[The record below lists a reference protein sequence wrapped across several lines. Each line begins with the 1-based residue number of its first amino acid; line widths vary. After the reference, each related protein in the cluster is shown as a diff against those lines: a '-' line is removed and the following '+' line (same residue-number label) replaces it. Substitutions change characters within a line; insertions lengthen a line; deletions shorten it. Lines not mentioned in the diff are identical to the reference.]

1 MRNKWIKL
9 GVVTLVMCAAVI
21 MATALAVRMSRTVPL
36 DECSELYRR
45 YCDVPGIRAAFIKDK
60 KINDTVFVDVTLLQ
74 AMDDSAWC
82 VLQKDFNLPAIPEE
96 LEALFYGDSSRVIVK
111 CIAKGHP
118 EMVIDTSFTKVDMV
132 AYSYFKRTIT
142 VFDVTEDNQRK
153 AILRNQL
160 ITKD

>member
-21 MATALAVRMSRTVPL
+21 TATTLAVRMSRTVPL

-82 VLQKDFNLPAIPEE
+82 VLQKDFNLPAIIIRCFFISIIKPS
-96 LEALFYGDSSRVIVK
+96 LNVCVGVTLISYHTNRNKNVTNTLCATPYTTAVRHFAVGLRK
-111 CIAKGHP
+111 
-118 EMVIDTSFTKVDMV
+118 KV
-132 AYSYFKRTIT
+132 
-142 VFDVTEDNQRK
+142 
-153 AILRNQL
+153 
-160 ITKD
+160 

>member
-21 MATALAVRMSRTVPL
+21 TATALAVRMSRTVPL

-118 EMVIDTSFTKVDMV
+118 EMEIDTSFTKVDMV

-160 ITKD
+160 IKKD